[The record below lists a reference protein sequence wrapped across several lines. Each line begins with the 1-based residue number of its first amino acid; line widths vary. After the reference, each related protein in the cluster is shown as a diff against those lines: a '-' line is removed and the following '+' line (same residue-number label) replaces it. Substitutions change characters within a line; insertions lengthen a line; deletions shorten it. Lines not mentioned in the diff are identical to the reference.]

1 MLTKTTASIKMVALF
16 LFLTH
21 TLFAH
26 FENKDLSELPNTI
39 DIEKSM
45 SENEVSGYIEFITGQ
60 SFLQIKEKARK
71 SNKPIFL
78 DFYANWCGP
87 CNLMDNE
94 VFNDPTVASYMNAN
108 FINYKADVNTRIGN
122 NLAAKYDIKLLP
134 TLIIISAEG
143 EILTKESK
151 FMDSTEFISFAKGA
165 IM

>member
-1 MLTKTTASIKMVALF
+1 MLTKTTATIQMVVLF
-16 LFLTH
+16 LFLTLS
-21 TLFAH
+21 LFAH
-26 FENKDLSELPNTI
+26 FENKDFLKLLNPF

-45 SENEVSGYIEFITGQ
+45 SKDEVSNYINFITGQ

-87 CNLMDNE
+87 CNIMDRE
-94 VFNDPTVASYMNAN
+94 VFNDPSVVFYMNTN
-108 FINYKADVNTRIGN
+108 FINYKADVNTRIGDS
-122 NLAAKYDIKLLP
+122 LASRYDVKLLP
-134 TLIIISAEG
+134 TLIIISADG

-151 FMDSTEFISFAKGA
+151 LMDSTEFIRFAKGA